1 MRTAVA
7 VNVGMRSSRE
17 VMMQARHPGIRI
29 DSIQVEE
36 TGGLIFAVGM
46 SVIFM
51 LAVPSFVP
59 VVGAAIVGGALLA
72 PVLHWMY
79 R

>member
-1 MRTAVA
+1 
-7 VNVGMRSSRE
+7 
-17 VMMQARHPGIRI
+17 MQDRHPGIRI
-29 DSIQVEE
+29 DSIRVEE

-51 LAVPSFVP
+51 LAVPGFIP
-59 VVGAAIVGGALLA
+59 VVAGAVIGGALLA
-72 PVLHWMY
+72 PVLHWSY

>member
-1 MRTAVA
+1 MT
-7 VNVGMRSSRE
+7 N
-17 VMMQARHPGIRI
+17 RHPGIRI
-29 DSIQVEE
+29 DSIPVEE

-51 LAVPSFVP
+51 LAVPAFIP
-59 VVGAAIVGGALLA
+59 VVGAAVVGGALLA
-72 PVLHWMY
+72 PILHWSY

>member
-1 MRTAVA
+1 
-7 VNVGMRSSRE
+7 
-17 VMMQARHPGIRI
+17 MQARHPGIRI
-29 DSIQVEE
+29 DEIHVEE
-36 TGGLIFAVGM
+36 AGGLIFAIGM
-46 SVIFM
+46 SVIFL

-72 PVLHWMY
+72 PVLHWMH

>member
-1 MRTAVA
+1 M
-7 VNVGMRSSRE
+7 MQ
-17 VMMQARHPGIRI
+17 MQARHPGIRI
-29 DSIQVEE
+29 DSIRVED

-46 SVIFM
+46 VVVFL

-59 VVGAAIVGGALLA
+59 VVAAAAVGGVLLA
-72 PVLHWMY
+72 PVLHWAY